1 MRLNSFQLTEHF
13 NLTEFQCPC
22 CHTVKLHPEL
32 LRRAVRLRDAW
43 ERPVVINS
51 AYRCEKHNIR
61 VGGVTDSRHKLGRA
75 LDVRVPAWSQSEF
88 RRLAL
93 FCGFA
98 KVILYRERGFAH
110 IEI

>member
-1 MRLNSFQLTEHF
+1 MRLNSFRLSEYF

-32 LRRAVRLRDAW
+32 LRRASKLRAALGQ
-43 ERPVVINS
+43 PLIINS
-51 AYRCEKHNIR
+51 AYRCEKRNR
-61 VGGVTDSRHKLGRA
+61 LVGGVIDSRHRLGRA
-75 LDVRVPAWSQSEF
+75 LDVRVRQTSQEEF

-98 KVILYRERGFAH
+98 KVILYPKRNFAH

>member
-1 MRLNSFQLTEHF
+1 MRLNYFRLSEYF

-32 LRRAVRLRDAW
+32 QRRSVKLREAW
-43 ERPVVINS
+43 GLPVIINS
-51 AYRCEKHNIR
+51 AYRCDKRNSL
-61 VGGVTDSRHKLGRA
+61 VGGVSDSRHRLGRA
-75 LDVRVPAWSQSEF
+75 IDARVPLASQEEF

-93 FCGFA
+93 FCGFSR
-98 KVILYRERGFAH
+98 VILYPKRNFAH